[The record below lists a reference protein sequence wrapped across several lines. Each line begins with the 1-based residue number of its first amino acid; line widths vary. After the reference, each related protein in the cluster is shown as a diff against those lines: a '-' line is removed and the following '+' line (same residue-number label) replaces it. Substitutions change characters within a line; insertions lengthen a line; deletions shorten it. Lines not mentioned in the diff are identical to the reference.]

1 MKEENKGGVG
11 YGGEKKKKKKKKKCP
26 FYLLEC
32 VDGLFAFAD
41 MQSID
46 YGDNSF
52 RSHSELYL
60 SLHSKSYN
68 SNH

>member
-1 MKEENKGGVG
+1 MKEENKGGG
-11 YGGEKKKKKKKKKCP
+11 RLWGREEEEEEKKKCP